1 MKRTTSTPFDIL
13 NQDQFARMFD
23 SLGGPNVEQRRNQI
37 PEVKPLNLPGMPAM
51 PTVTK
56 PKR

>member
-1 MKRTTSTPFDIL
+1 MKRTSTPFDIL

-23 SLGGPNVEQRRNQI
+23 SLGGPKVERRNQM
-37 PEVKPLNLPGMPAM
+37 PEVKPLNLPGMPVM
-51 PTVTK
+51 PTVHK